1 MGKMEHYSPTIKLAG
16 LTFDIPVMLMSVL
29 TAILVF
35 LVVMMSTRNMT
46 TGVPK
51 GWQNFFEWVI
61 DFVRGIAGQFMDAKT
76 STKFVTLAVTLFL
89 YIFIGN
95 QLGVMANF
103 NVLYTEPNPALGIT
117 QEVIDHHGHEVVHDG
132 HTVKGVSVAW
142 FKSPTASPSVTFG
155 LALMVL
161 LYSHYLGIKKDPGGY
176 FKHYFQPHPLMFLLH
191 AMEEFIIKP
200 LTLPLRLF
208 GNIFAGEVLIAFLLA
223 GSVAVVSLP
232 LVIWLGY
239 SVFVG
244 AVQAYIFTTLT
255 LVYISQKVV
264 DDH

>member
-1 MGKMEHYSPTIKLAG
+1 MEHYSPYLEFAG
-16 LTFDIPVMLMSVL
+16 LAFDLPTMLMSVL

-35 LVVMMSTRNMT
+35 IVVMISTRNMT

-76 STKFVTLAVTLFL
+76 STKFVSLALTLFL
-89 YIFIGN
+89 YIFISN

-103 NVLYTEPNPALGIT
+103 NVLHTEPNPSIGIT
-117 QEVIDHHGHEVVHDG
+117 QEVFDKNAHEVEHDG
-132 HTVKGVSVAW
+132 HIVKGVSVAW

-161 LYSHYLGIKKDPGGY
+161 LYAHYLGIKKDAGGY
-176 FKHYFQPHPLMFLLH
+176 VKHWFQPHPLMFILH
-191 AMEEFIIKP
+191 VMEEFIIKP

-208 GNIFAGEVLIAFLLA
+208 GNIFAGEVLIAFMLA
-223 GSVAVVSLP
+223 GTVAVVSLP
-232 LVIWLGY
+232 LVVWLGY
-239 SVFVG
+239 SLFVG
-244 AVQAYIFTTLT
+244 TIQAYIFTTLA

>member
-1 MGKMEHYSPTIKLAG
+1 M
-16 LTFDIPVMLMSVL
+16 TFDIPVMLMTVL
-29 TAILVF
+29 TAVLVF
-35 LVVMMSTRNMT
+35 IVVMISTRNMT
-46 TGVPK
+46 SGVPR

-76 STKFVTLAVTLFL
+76 STKFVTLALTLFL

-103 NVLYTEPNPALGIT
+103 SVLYTEPNPALGIT
-117 QEVIDHHGHEVVHDG
+117 QEVINEHGHEVVHDG
-132 HTVKGVSVAW
+132 KTVKGVTVNW

-161 LYSHYLGIKKDPGGY
+161 LYAHYLGIKKDPAGY
-176 FKHYFQPHPLMFLLH
+176 VKHWFQPHPLMFILH
-191 AMEEFIIKP
+191 VMEEFIIKP

-232 LVIWLGY
+232 LIVWLGY
-239 SVFVG
+239 SLFVG
-244 AVQAYIFTTLT
+244 TIQAYIFTTLT

-264 DDH
+264 DEH

>member
-1 MGKMEHYSPTIKLAG
+1 M
-16 LTFDIPVMLMSVL
+16 TFDIPVMLMTVL
-29 TAILVF
+29 TAVLVF
-35 LVVMMSTRNMT
+35 IVVMISTRNMT
-46 TGVPK
+46 SGVPR

-76 STKFVTLAVTLFL
+76 STKFVTLALTLFL

-103 NVLYTEPNPALGIT
+103 SVLYTEPNPALGIT
-117 QEVIDHHGHEVVHDG
+117 QEVINEHGHEVVHDG
-132 HTVKGVSVAW
+132 QTVKGVTVNW

-161 LYSHYLGIKKDPGGY
+161 LYAHYLGIKKDPAGY
-176 FKHYFQPHPLMFLLH
+176 VKHWFQPHPLMFILH
-191 AMEEFIIKP
+191 VMEEFIIKP

-232 LVIWLGY
+232 LIVWLGY
-239 SVFVG
+239 SLFVG
-244 AVQAYIFTTLT
+244 TIQAYIFTTLT

-264 DDH
+264 DEH

>member
-1 MGKMEHYSPTIKLAG
+1 MRKMEHYSPTFKALG
-16 LTFDIPVMLMSVL
+16 MTFDIPVMLMSVL
-29 TAILVF
+29 ASVLV
-35 LVVMMSTRNMT
+35 LIVVKVCTSNMT
-46 TGVPK
+46 AGVPRGK
-51 GWQNFFEWVI
+51 QNFFEWVI

-76 STKFVTLAVTLFL
+76 GSKFVTLAITLFL
-89 YIFIGN
+89 YIFISN
-95 QLGVMANF
+95 QMGVLANF
-103 NVLYTEPNPALGIT
+103 NVMYTEPNPALGIT
-117 QEVIDHHGHEVVHDG
+117 QEVIDQHGHEVTHDG
-132 HTVKGVSVAW
+132 HTVKEVTVAW

-161 LYSHYLGIKKDPGGY
+161 LYAHYLGIKKSPGKY
-176 FKHYFQPHPLMFLLH
+176 VKHWFEPNPLMFVLH

-223 GSVAVVSLP
+223 GSVAAVSVP
-232 LVIWLGY
+232 LIIWLGY